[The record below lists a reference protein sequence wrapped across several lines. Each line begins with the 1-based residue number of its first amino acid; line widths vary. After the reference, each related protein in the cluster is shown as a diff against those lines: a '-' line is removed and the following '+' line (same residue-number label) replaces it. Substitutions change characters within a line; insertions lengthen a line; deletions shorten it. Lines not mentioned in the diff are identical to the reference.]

1 MGHGYYSHEAHEALL
16 RDRKDVPAEALFK
29 QTRCHP
35 LMNPKGV
42 RARESRDSADHPHSL
57 PIVFALD
64 VTGSMGTIPKQL
76 AKEELPN
83 FMKLLTDS
91 GVQDPQLLFMAVGD
105 ATCDNAPLQV
115 GQFESTAELMDQW
128 LTWSFLEG
136 GGGGQ
141 NTESYE
147 LALYFL
153 NEHVDTD
160 AWNKRKKR
168 GYVIMTG
175 DELPY
180 PAVSRHEAEA
190 VIGDAVDQDISTEA
204 VVAAVAEKYEP
215 FFLIPDLARRERCE
229 RRWRDLLGDHVICL
243 ESPHDTCWAAAGIIA
258 LTEDALPDLP
268 AFADRLL
275 SLGLDRARIGALVRA
290 LAPYAASLG
299 KAGALAPELEPGA
312 PPPDGSGKKPSFWKR
327 LLG

>member
-1 MGHGYYSHEAHEALL
+1 MGHGYYSHAAHEALL
-16 RDRKDVPAEALFK
+16 KGRSDVPRELVFK
-29 QTRCHP
+29 QSKCHA
-35 LMNPKGV
+35 LMNPKDV
-42 RARESRDSADHPHSL
+42 RARESRDSADHPNAL

-64 VTGSMGTIPKQL
+64 VTGSMGKIPEAL
-76 AKEELPN
+76 ARDELPH

-91 GVQDPQLLFMAVGD
+91 GIADPQLLFMAVGD
-105 ATCDNAPLQV
+105 ATCDSAPLQV

-153 NEHVDTD
+153 SEHTDTD
-160 AWNKRKKR
+160 AWVKRRKR

-180 PAVSRHEAEA
+180 PAVSKHQVEAL
-190 VIGDAVDQDISTEA
+190 IGDALDEDIPVEA
-204 VVAAVAEKYEP
+204 VVASLQEKFEP
-215 FFLIPDLARRERCE
+215 FFLIPDLGRRDRCE
-229 RRWRDLLGDHVICL
+229 RRWRDLLGDRVICL
-243 ESPHDTCWAAAGIIA
+243 EQSADTCWAAAGLIA
-258 LTEDALPDLP
+258 LNEGAVADLP

-275 SLGLDRARIGALVRA
+275 ELGLERSRVGALVRA
-290 LAPYAASLG
+290 LAPYAASIG
-299 KAGALAPELEPGA
+299 RAGAAA
-312 PPPDGSGKKPSFWKR
+312 PPHTDDAGPSGKPSFWKR

>member
-1 MGHGYYSHEAHEALL
+1 MGHGFYSHAAHEALL
-16 RDRKDVPAEALFK
+16 KDRSNLPTQHVFK
-29 QTRCHP
+29 QRGCHA

-42 RARESRDSADHPHSL
+42 KARESRDSADHPNSL

-64 VTGSMGTIPKQL
+64 VTGSMGEIPEAL
-76 AKEELPN
+76 ARRELPH

-91 GVQDPQLLFMAVGD
+91 GVADPQLLFMAVGD
-105 ATCDNAPLQV
+105 ATCDSAPLQV

-153 NEHVDTD
+153 AEHTDTD
-160 AWNKRKKR
+160 AWVKRKKR
-168 GYVIMTG
+168 GYLIMTG

-180 PAVSRHEAEA
+180 PSVSRHQVEAL
-190 VIGDAVDQDISTEA
+190 IGDALDEDIPVEA
-204 VVAAVAEKYEP
+204 VVAALQERFEP
-215 FFLIPDLARRERCE
+215 FFLIPDQARRERCE

-243 ESPHDTCWAAAGIIA
+243 HAPDDTCWAAAGLIA
-258 LTEDALPDLP
+258 LAEHSFDDLP
-268 AFADRLL
+268 AFADHLVG
-275 SLGLDRARIGALVRA
+275 SGLDRSRVGGLVRA
-290 LAPYAASLG
+290 LAPFAASIG
-299 KAGALAPELEPGA
+299 RVGSADPAHGGNEP
-312 PPPDGSGKKPSFWKR
+312 SGKPSFWKR